1 MRLSTL
7 IAATALA
14 VGSIGFASATPV
26 NLVQNGGFSQ
36 TNNGTSVPTQFGTG
50 SGGANGVTFT
60 AQQVITDWTGNNGY
74 EIWYNNQSDAV
85 NTDAYSIWG
94 QGSGRDTRKEK
105 LWGPI
110 PAPNGTLTFVGLD
123 GDQAAGV
130 QSSIKQ
136 QLTGLTVGA
145 TYTVSFD
152 WGAAQLQS
160 KTGATKS
167 SLLVSVGNGFHYD
180 TGFLDNPSGAFTGWN
195 TSSFSFQADST
206 SDWLTFLAVGTP
218 SGYPPV
224 SLLTNVSVTHAVPE
238 PPELAMFGIGLLGL
252 GLLTV
257 FARRRALRRD
267 DADGDL
273 A

>member
-7 IAATALA
+7 CAAALLA
-14 VGSIGFASATPV
+14 VGSIGLAHATSI
-26 NLVQNGGFSQ
+26 NLITNGDFSQ
-36 TNNGTSVPTQFGTG
+36 TTNGTSTPTQFG
-50 SGGANGVTFT
+50 NGVKNGFT
-60 AQQVITDWTGNNGY
+60 AQQFITDWTGNDGY
-74 EIWYNNQSDAV
+74 EIWYPSQSAATSV
-85 NTDAYSIWG
+85 NATGEYTSTG
-94 QGSGRDTRKEK
+94 HEM

-110 PAPNGTLTFVGLD
+110 PAPNGTPTFVGLD

-136 QLTGLTVGA
+136 QLTGLTIGS

-160 KTGATKS
+160 RTGATKS
-167 SLLVSVGNGFHYD
+167 SLLVSFGNDSHS
-180 TGFLDNPSGAFTGWN
+180 TGFIDNPGKAFTGWN

-206 SDWLTFLAVGTP
+206 SDWLTFLAIGTP

-238 PPELAMFGIGLLGL
+238 PPELAMFGIGLLGM

-257 FARRRALRRD
+257 FARRRAQRR
-267 DADGDL
+267 L
-273 A
+273 AGIDHRDIA